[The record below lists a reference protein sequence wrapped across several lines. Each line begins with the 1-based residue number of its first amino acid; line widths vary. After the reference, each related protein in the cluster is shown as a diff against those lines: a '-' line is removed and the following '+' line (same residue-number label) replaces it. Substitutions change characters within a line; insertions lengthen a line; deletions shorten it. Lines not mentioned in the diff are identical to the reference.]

1 MEDTA
6 TGRDAALST
15 DAYKNAAR
23 ACLGKM
29 VSVSSL
35 LDAGLTR
42 LVLSGSVNLNVCS
55 E

>member
-1 MEDTA
+1 MDNTA
-6 TGRDAALST
+6 TGRGAALST
-15 DAYKNAAR
+15 DAYTNAAM

-42 LVLSGSVNLNVCS
+42 LVLSGSVNLNVCI